1 MEGDGEEVRNRLY
14 LNDGNGI
21 FTAVDVSE
29 RSDESTGVVAGDFN
43 GDGAIDLI
51 IVNKDASANNP
62 SREHLINDG
71 SGSFTSVVG
80 GDATIAHRPSIASNS
95 DVNQVSACDIDLDGD
110 LVSSLAKSFSALVLE
125 SH

>member
-1 MEGDGEEVRNRLY
+1 M
-14 LNDGNGI
+14 
-21 FTAVDVSE
+21 
-29 RSDESTGVVAGDFN
+29 VAGDFN

-62 SREHLINDG
+62 SREYLINDG